1 MILNIDSG
9 GLRAKKVVFTFSV
22 ADFCAFA
29 FAFASAQMALVFSI
43 QERAL
48 LHKIKI
54 IQ

>member
-29 FAFASAQMALVFSI
+29 FASAQMAPVFSI

-48 LHKIKI
+48 SHKIKI
-54 IQ
+54 LQ